1 MLSTTE
7 NTDIIA
13 WDSCGSKFEIK
24 RPQEMS
30 DDVLPKYFRHKKFS
44 SFQRQL
50 NYFGFKK
57 VGRGEFGSFYS
68 HALFNRDHPEE
79 VLKIRRRTNKKKSD
93 KECDMLSDYMSSVD
107 SDMGIDLVDGVFM
120 NNSSDRGSDT
130 LAWSEEE
137 DDVLRNWAL
146 KHGVKSVKKSA
157 SLLRYNGRTEAQC
170 IDRWRVLTNPP
181 MIRRVPW
188 TKDEDDCLTGTV
200 RRIGA
205 GRWTIVASFVP
216 GRAAKQCRERW
227 HNHLDPNICKAPW
240 TPEEDATII
249 QMQDKTGN
257 CWAEIAAK
265 LPGRT
270 DNAVKNHWN
279 ATLKNRMARARAG
292 GMAGKDTSASKQAKQ
307 PKSSKT
313 STRYSEANGRKN
325 APGGSSIAR
334 GISMTRSAGLVSM
347 GALGMDLGMEMKCAQ
362 FQSTTRSTPAIRDAT
377 AGGKGGRQS
386 ERERYFNNLFHQLTS
401 AQNKERQQ
409 AQPDVGEQTDG
420 AAMRSN
426 FAFKTGMEPGL
437 SFSLSSPCASPCL
450 SQISPCRAVY
460 GSAGEGIS
468 AAVGG
473 GAGGGSLGMGSH
485 PAGTLDEHGLDSN
498 LLRGLDH
505 LDRLK
510 NLSISTG
517 VGRRDRILS
526 DDLLIQ
532 DGHCL
537 VSPAAGMDTG
547 LSLDKYGLDSP
558 MAGGLNLGHEP
569 LPLLSPASSVGD
581 FASCGL
587 SPSVLRSLQEASPSG
602 SFRPQVQAQAG
613 QSNNVVT
620 GSVEASSEG
629 SPSKTFSGHP
639 TSAAM
644 LLPGGF
650 NVHLMAPCTVAGKQ
664 ELDLAPM
671 TMMHDM
677 DTDATAPTKLEAEDA
692 ETPPL
697 AAPHP
702 TAATAA
708 AQQPKAEQFSSLPEA
723 PASVLLLP
731 PPPQRDSSA
740 TSATITTT
748 TVVPVCKLGEPPR
761 PFAGAAVTTAA
772 SGNAN
777 ANTVTGTGTSAGADA
792 TASGTSGYSAAVSFT
807 EPGQKRRRGGRMT
820 PVEVAFSPS
829 LLPSHK
835 KAYQQKGSDS
845 KGGGSK
851 GGGEEKAL
859 GSGDAVTMAGR
870 LRNGRAATIAP

>member
-68 HALFNRDHPEE
+68 HSLFNRDHPEE

-93 KECDMLSDYMSSVD
+93 KDSDMLSEYMSSVD
-107 SDMGIDLVDGVFM
+107 SEMGIDLVDGVFM

-130 LAWSEEE
+130 LAWSGEE

-146 KHGVKSVKKSA
+146 KHGVKSVKKAA
-157 SLLRYNGRTEAQC
+157 SLLRYNGRTEVQC

-292 GMAGKDTSASKQAKQ
+292 GMGAKDTTSVSKQAKQ
-307 PKSSKT
+307 SKSKT
-313 STRYSEANGRKN
+313 NNRYNGNGRKN
-325 APGGSSIAR
+325 MPGGSSVAS
-334 GISMTRSAGLVSM
+334 GSSMTRSAGLGSM
-347 GALGMDLGMEMKCAQ
+347 GPLGMDLGMEMNCAQ
-362 FQSTTRSTPAIRDAT
+362 FQSVPRSTQANG
-377 AGGKGGRQS
+377 AGGKGQQS

-409 AQPDVGEQTDG
+409 VQTDMGDQTDG
-420 AAMRSN
+420 AALRSN
-426 FAFKTGMEPGL
+426 FAFKTGIESGL
-437 SFSLSSPCASPCL
+437 GFPLASPCPSPCL

-460 GSAGEGIS
+460 GASGEGSSAG
-468 AAVGG
+468 VGNSG
-473 GAGGGSLGMGSH
+473 GRSGGSLGMGSH

-517 VGRRDRILS
+517 SGGGGGRRDRILS

-558 MAGGLNLGHEP
+558 MAGGLHLGHEP

-587 SPSVLRSLQEASPSG
+587 SPSVLRSLQEASPCS
-602 SFRPQVQAQAG
+602 SFRPQVQAQA
-613 QSNNVVT
+613 QAASHSNGLT
-620 GSVEASSEG
+620 SCSHG
-629 SPSKTFSGHP
+629 SPPKTFSGQP
-639 TSAAM
+639 ISAG
-644 LLPGGF
+644 LLAGTDAIHGF
-650 NVHLMAPCTVAGKQ
+650 NVDVMTPTPCTGAVVKE
-664 ELDLAPM
+664 ELDLEPM
-671 TMMHDM
+671 VQDM
-677 DTDATAPTKLEAEDA
+677 DAAAHTKPEDA
-692 ETPPL
+692 ATPPL
-697 AAPHP
+697 AACHP
-702 TAATAA
+702 AVAKLNT
-708 AQQPKAEQFSSLPEA
+708 EQFSSLPE
-723 PASVLLLP
+723 PPTSVLLLP
-731 PPPQRDSSA
+731 PPPQREGAASA
-740 TSATITTT
+740 STK
-748 TVVPVCKLGEPPR
+748 TVVTVCKLGEPPR
-761 PFAGAAVTTAA
+761 PFAGGIRSVPA
-772 SGNAN
+772 SNAH
-777 ANTVTGTGTSAGADA
+777 ADA
-792 TASGTSGYSAAVSFT
+792 GGSSIGYSASVCFSEA
-807 EPGQKRRRGGRMT
+807 GQKRLRSGRMT
-820 PVEVAFSPS
+820 PIEVAFSPT

-835 KAYQQKGSDS
+835 KVRDGDGVDPGAPRQCVS
-845 KGGGSK
+845 KAAGGSE
-851 GGGEEKAL
+851 GGEDKAREDKAL
-859 GSGDAVTMAGR
+859 GSGDAVAIAGR